1 MSKWQLKA
9 IQQLNPDASFD
20 TELDANGE
28 IVKVNWK
35 EDATPTDLSVI
46 NSKAEEIK
54 KAEQYKDLRAVE
66 YRKLGFLKDQLDMIY
81 HDFDDWK
88 AKIKAV
94 KDKYPKE
101 D

>member
-54 KAEQYKDLRAVE
+54 KAEEYKDLRIAE
-66 YRKLGFLKDQLDMIY
+66 YPTMRDQLDDLY
-81 HDFDDWK
+81 HNGIDGWK
-88 AKIKAV
+88 ATIKAV

-101 D
+101 E